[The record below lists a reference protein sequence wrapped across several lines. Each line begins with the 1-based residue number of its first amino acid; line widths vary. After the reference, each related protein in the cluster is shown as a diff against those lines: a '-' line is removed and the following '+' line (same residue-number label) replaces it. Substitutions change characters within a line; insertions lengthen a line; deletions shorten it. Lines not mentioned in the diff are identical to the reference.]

1 MTRLGMKNTKNN
13 FSHPLVPL
21 KHRLSEHLLYKI
33 TNQETG
39 ECYIGQ
45 TKKDLARRI
54 YDHEY
59 EAFNRKATDKFHSAL
74 RAWGRRAFNWSIVD
88 ECNNYTK
95 LSKLEKKYIK
105 RYDAIDN
112 GYNTQIR
119 FDANAINRINKT
131 NYVNN
136 FLKRVQ

>member
-1 MTRLGMKNTKNN
+1 MAKTIVGII
-13 FSHPLVPL
+13 
-21 KHRLSEHLLYKI
+21 YKAENI
-33 TNQETG
+33 HTG
-39 ECYIGQ
+39 ECYMGQ
-45 TKKDLARRI
+45 TKKGLARRI

-74 RAWGRRAFNWSIVD
+74 REWGRKAFNWSIID
-88 ECNNYTK
+88 D
-95 LSKLEKKYIK
+95 II

-119 FDANAINRINKT
+119 FDANAINRINET

>member
-1 MTRLGMKNTKNN
+1 MAQKRIVGIIYKAENT
-13 FSHPLVPL
+13 H
-21 KHRLSEHLLYKI
+21 
-33 TNQETG
+33 TG

-45 TKKDLARRI
+45 TKKDLSRRI

-74 RAWGRRAFNWSIVD
+74 REYGRKAFAWSIVD
-88 ECNNYTK
+88 TCNDYTK
-95 LSKLEKKYIK
+95 LSKLEKKHIK
-105 RYDAIDN
+105 RHNSIKD

-119 FDANAINRINKT
+119 FDANAINRINES

-136 FLKRVQ
+136 FLKTSEKECKKYQIL

>member
-1 MTRLGMKNTKNN
+1 MRL
-13 FSHPLVPL
+13 L
-21 KHRLSEHLLYKI
+21 
-33 TNQETG
+33 
-39 ECYIGQ
+39 
-45 TKKDLARRI
+45 
-54 YDHEY
+54 
-59 EAFNRKATDKFHSAL
+59 NRKATDKFHSAL
-74 RAWGRRAFNWSIVD
+74 REWGRKAFNWSIID

-95 LSKLEKKYIK
+95 LSKLEKEYIK

-119 FDANAINRINKT
+119 FDANAINRINET

>member
-1 MTRLGMKNTKNN
+1 MTKTIVGII
-13 FSHPLVPL
+13 
-21 KHRLSEHLLYKI
+21 YKAENI
-33 TNQETG
+33 HTG

-45 TKKDLARRI
+45 TKKDLARLI

-59 EAFNRKATDKFHSAL
+59 EAFN
-74 RAWGRRAFNWSIVD
+74 WSIID

-119 FDANAINRINKT
+119 FDANAINRINET

>member
-1 MTRLGMKNTKNN
+1 MKKRI
-13 FSHPLVPL
+13 VGII
-21 KHRLSEHLLYKI
+21 YKAENI
-33 TNQETG
+33 HTG

-45 TKKDLARRI
+45 TKKGLARRI

-74 RAWGRRAFNWSIVD
+74 REWGRRAFNLSIVD

-95 LSKLEKKYIK
+95 LSRLEKKYIK
-105 RYDAIDN
+105 WYDAIDN

-119 FDANAINRINKT
+119 FDANAINRINET

-136 FLKRVQ
+136 FLERVQ